1 MTATAYGSVGN
12 DGVFHAVLT
21 TNSSTTPVTVYVG
34 GLRDVTI
41 QTRRSAGAGSDTLA
55 VTGSNDGT
63 NFAAVTSTQQGAIT
77 IAEGEGGGGGD
88 TALSALGASAA
99 VHTIRQKVEYL
110 RFTSSGT
117 TDTFE
122 IVVSGVRT
130 RG

>member
-1 MTATAYGSVGN
+1 MTATVYGSVGN
-12 DGVFHAVLT
+12 DGVFRATLT
-21 TNSSTTPVTVYVG
+21 TNNSTTPATVYVG

-63 NFAAVTSTQQGAIT
+63 NFAAVTSTQQG
-77 IAEGEGGGGGD
+77 GGGGD
-88 TALSALGASAA
+88 TALSALGASAV